1 MDVFLLRLTASKTA
15 GRFDD
20 GTQRQVVVG
29 LLN

>member
-1 MDVFLLRLTASKTA
+1 MFLSGLTASKTA
-15 GRFDD
+15 GCFDD